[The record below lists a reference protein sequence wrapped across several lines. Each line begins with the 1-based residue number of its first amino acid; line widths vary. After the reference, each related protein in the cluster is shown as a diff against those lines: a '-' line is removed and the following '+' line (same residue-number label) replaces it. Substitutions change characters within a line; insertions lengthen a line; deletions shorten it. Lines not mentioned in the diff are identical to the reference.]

1 MKIDLLNRSQ
11 LELLNKRGLR
21 YNLQDAEK
29 DYFLAITLLIFYN
42 SELKNDLV
50 FKGGTAIYHCYL
62 EQLRF
67 SKDLDFTARSRL
79 TPSSL
84 EKLIKSFEILN
95 LKEMNEKKYGLDFS
109 IQYRGVLAQ
118 PDTIQVNINTN
129 QKVLLEPKIMEYKN
143 YYGLNF
149 SCQVMDK
156 SEIFAEKIRTL
167 VDRAR
172 PRDSYDLVILQR
184 NFGIKIK
191 EALAI
196 LEKKELHNP
205 LGIKKIEENIKISI
219 DRFEDE
225 MKELYY
231 RQPVG
236 KDEIEMFAHELLRN
250 LKR

>member
-84 EKLIKSFEILN
+84 EKLIKSLH
-95 LKEMNEKKYGLDFS
+95 
-109 IQYRGVLAQ
+109 
-118 PDTIQVNINTN
+118 TN
-129 QKVLLEPKIMEYKN
+129 
-143 YYGLNF
+143 F
-149 SCQVMDK
+149 
-156 SEIFAEKIRTL
+156 
-167 VDRAR
+167 
-172 PRDSYDLVILQR
+172 
-184 NFGIKIK
+184 
-191 EALAI
+191 
-196 LEKKELHNP
+196 
-205 LGIKKIEENIKISI
+205 
-219 DRFEDE
+219 
-225 MKELYY
+225 
-231 RQPVG
+231 
-236 KDEIEMFAHELLRN
+236 
-250 LKR
+250 